1 MCYTAII
8 LYCENGG
15 TLMPTLSRILIVDD
29 DPDIRNVL
37 TLLLKGN
44 YHVAEAADGASAV
57 EYMRRNPDTDLVV
70 LDVMMPGMDGLET
83 CARLRE
89 FSNAPVLFLTAKSA
103 EQDRVSAY
111 QSGGDDFLSKPFS
124 QAELLA
130 KIGSLLRRYQE
141 YRGKPAGVLSIDT
154 LELDFANRSVTSLG
168 KPVPLTDTEYAILEY
183 LVKNRG
189 SVVTAADL
197 YEAVWGEKFLS
208 GSGNTVMV
216 HVLNLRKKIEE
227 NPSKPKIVRTIW
239 GRGYQID

>member
-1 MCYTAII
+1 MTA
-8 LYCENGG
+8 
-15 TLMPTLSRILIVDD
+15 LSRILIVDD

-37 TLLLKGN
+37 SLLLKDS
-44 YHVAEAADGASAV
+44 YFVAEAADGAEAV
-57 EYMRRNPDTDLVV
+57 NYIKANPDTDLVV

-83 CARLRE
+83 CTKLRE

-103 EQDRVSAY
+103 ERDRVAAY

-130 KIGSLLRRYQE
+130 KISSLLRRYQL
-141 YRGKPAGVLSIDT
+141 YRGKPASVLSVEG
-154 LELDFANRSVTSLG
+154 LEMDLSAHSVKVNG
-168 KPVPLTDTEYAILEY
+168 KPVTLTDTEYAILEY
-183 LVKNRG
+183 LIKNRG
-189 SVVTAADL
+189 NVVTAAEL

-216 HVLNLRKKIEE
+216 HVLNVRRKIEE
-227 NPSKPKIVRTIW
+227 NPSKPKILRTVW